1 MQRFA
6 VLRYDRRERYSGSV
20 LQGDAFDRPGDFAFG
35 NPRTAHAH
43 RQAVHFAGGLAGP
56 FDLFDL
62 RRLFYLAQRDDG
74 ARQFR
79 RSVGRQPVGA
89 DAEQSAHRRTGFAA
103 IRRQEEDAAA
113 FGDGRFDPLL
123 QVGGR
128 LCFFDADFA
137 GQFGQG
143 RLGPRPDNV
152 FEGRVVAEQNVFAGI
167 QIEQAGAARAV
178 QPEKIQERAV
188 LPESERI
195 ARIVGRRFVVAR

>member
-1 MQRFA
+1 M
-6 VLRYDRRERYSGSV
+6 

-113 FGDGRFDPLL
+113 FGDNFNDVQMLEAVGMPYLMGNAPEALKERF
-123 QVGGR
+123 
-128 LCFFDADFA
+128 CNHA
-137 GQFGQG
+137 
-143 RLGPRPDNV
+143 PDNDHD
-152 FEGRVVAEQNVFAGI
+152 GI
-167 QIEQAGAARAV
+167 AWALEEMGV
-178 QPEKIQERAV
+178 
-188 LPESERI
+188 
-195 ARIVGRRFVVAR
+195 